1 MWLLARQMGLP
12 ISLGAAY
19 TTMAFTGVVL
29 SLPNAP
35 GLVGQFHAAIKL
47 GLLAYLP
54 ASVVNARG
62 MAYAIVL
69 HGIQTAYPRVSKLGT
84 DPDNGLAS
92 VEALFAAYRI
102 LGRPTVGLL
111 DQYRWGEEFLR
122 VNGWG

>member
-1 MWLLARQMGLP
+1 MWLLAREMGLP

-69 HGIQTAYPRVSKLGT
+69 HGIQTAWYVS
-84 DPDNGLAS
+84 
-92 VEALFAAYRI
+92 I
-102 LGRPTVGLL
+102 GLL
-111 DQYRWGEEFLR
+111 SLPALSAGRAPTSPPGAVPAADPGLGGRGR
-122 VNGWG
+122 SRA